1 MNKEEIYYLL
11 SRLNNKLKSIE
22 EIGEIHIY
30 GGAVMCLCLNAREQ
44 TKDID
49 AIFSPKNK
57 IYEFIEEIAEE
68 ESIRTDWLNDGIKG
82 FLSANN
88 NVYLLENM
96 SNLKIYAANPEYL
109 LAMKVLS
116 ARTEEDQHDMYD
128 IKFLIDKLK
137 LKNPDEVID
146 IVLKYFS
153 GNMLKPMTYWM
164 LTEMFDTKS

>member
-1 MNKEEIYYLL
+1 
-11 SRLNNKLKSIE
+11 
-22 EIGEIHIY
+22 
-30 GGAVMCLCLNAREQ
+30 MCLCLNAREQ

-49 AIFSPKNK
+49 EIFSPKNK

-68 ESIRTDWLNDGIKG
+68 ESVRTDWLNDGIKG
-82 FLSANN
+82 FLSAND

-153 GNMLKPMTYWM
+153 ENMLKPMTYWM

>member
-11 SRLNNKLKSIE
+11 SRLNDKLKSIE

-30 GGAVMCLCLNAREQ
+30 GVAVMCLCLNAREQ
-44 TKDID
+44 KKDID
-49 AIFSPKNK
+49 AIFNPKNK

-68 ESIRTDWLNDGIKG
+68 ESVRTDWLNDGIKG
-82 FLSANN
+82 FLSAND

-153 GNMLKPMTYWM
+153 ENMLKPMTYWM